1 MIFIPF
7 NPFCPLYPF
16 EILLDFCINIAE
28 KEIMLSPVTVQQ
40 IVDKF
45 GKPIRYPLDCV
56 ALSVMIEN
64 ETGER
69 ISTNT
74 LKRLLGFIDE
84 TREPRLYTLDTI
96 AKYLGFDN
104 WDVYLMSINKSGNSE
119 FGKIE
124 EINVA
129 DLQVNDKIEFHYS
142 PDRMVTVQY
151 LGTTLFEVIKAVNS
165 KLIVGDQFE
174 VKQFFINYP
183 LYINDV
189 IRDGNHLGSFTA
201 GKVSGIT
208 MLKKLTD

>member
-1 MIFIPF
+1 
-7 NPFCPLYPF
+7 
-16 EILLDFCINIAE
+16 
-28 KEIMLSPVTVQQ
+28 MLSPVTVQQ
-40 IVDKF
+40 IVEKF

-151 LGTTLFEVIKAVNS
+151 LGTTLFEVIKAINS

-174 VKQFFINYP
+174 AKQFFINYP

-201 GKVSGIT
+201 GKVSGLT

>member
-1 MIFIPF
+1 MRKCLF
-7 NPFCPLYPF
+7 FCT
-16 EILLDFCINIAE
+16 NIAE
-28 KEIMLSPVTVQQ
+28 KEVMLSPVTIQQ

-124 EINVA
+124 EINA
-129 DLQVNDKIEFHYS
+129 SDLQVNDKIEFHYS

-151 LGTTLFEVIKAVNS
+151 LGTLLFEVIKAVNS

-189 IRDGNHLGSFTA
+189 IRGGNHLGEFTA

>member
-1 MIFIPF
+1 
-7 NPFCPLYPF
+7 
-16 EILLDFCINIAE
+16 
-28 KEIMLSPVTVQQ
+28 MLSPITVKQ

-84 TREPRLYTLDTI
+84 SREPRLFTLDTI

-104 WDVYLMSINKSGNSE
+104 WDIYWLSINKTGNSE
-119 FGKIE
+119 FGKLE
-124 EINVA
+124 EINVSE
-129 DLQVNDKIEFHYS
+129 LQVNDKIEFHYS
-142 PDRMVTVQY
+142 PDRIVTIQY
-151 LGTTLFEVIKAVNS
+151 SGESLFEVIKAQNS
-165 KLIVGDQFE
+165 KLVVDDQIE
-174 VKQFFINYP
+174 VKHFFLNYP

-189 IRDGNHLGSFTA
+189 IRKGSHLGSFTA

-208 MLKKLTD
+208 MLKKLAN